1 MVVCFVWSCWGYNN
15 TVAWPSVNDTMEDI
29 AFSDWPGQPV
39 DLAGSNPWLPA
50 YGFQP
55 PTALLEREDFLGH
68 PGGVNYCYWTV
79 DMVTKFL
86 MLQNRSIIAVR
97 IIPLNIIRKSHK
109 SWYKLVRG
117 SVHHVW
123 SAIGNYPYV
132 DTWHTYRSRET
143 LCVKADGTEIT
154 KLLQYRLL
162 LFIKSSVMAKL
173 VQKFMDINFH
183 DFAITFKRLK
193 IRNTETAL

>member
-68 PGGVNYCYWTV
+68 PGGVYYWTV
-79 DMVTKFL
+79 SWHGDQISYATKTDQL
-86 MLQNRSIIAVR
+86 R
-97 IIPLNIIRKSHK
+97 IIPLNIMRKSHK

-132 DTWHTYRSRET
+132 DTWHTYRWRET
-143 LCVKADGTEIT
+143 LCVKADETEV
-154 KLLQYRLL
+154 LD
-162 LFIKSSVMAKL
+162 LFLL
-173 VQKFMDINFH
+173 VQFIYTARTITYKT
-183 DFAITFKRLK
+183 FAISL
-193 IRNTETAL
+193 IALY